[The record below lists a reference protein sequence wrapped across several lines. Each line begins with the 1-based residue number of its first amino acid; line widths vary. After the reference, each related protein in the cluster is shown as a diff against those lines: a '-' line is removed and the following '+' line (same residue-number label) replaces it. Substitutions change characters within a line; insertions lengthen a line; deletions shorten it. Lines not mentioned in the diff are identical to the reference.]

1 MEENKQHKT
10 ALPETEPIPSAQ
22 APEALL
28 DIRGLRVEYHTDED
42 VVYAVN
48 GLDLKIRK
56 GETLGLVG
64 ETGAGKTT
72 TGLAILN
79 LIQSPPG
86 VVTHGS
92 ISVNGSCVLRIAEP
106 ETETPEEAP
115 VPAEN
120 AGTVKL
126 QKETPAEK
134 EPEKPAKAMRRKDQK
149 PQIAEAMTEKELQA
163 MRGKTV
169 SMIFQD
175 PMTSLNP
182 VLKVERQI
190 SEVIE
195 KHEKLSRSEAL
206 DKARQMLELVGIP
219 GERGKEYP
227 HQFSGGMK
235 QRVVI
240 AMSIACSPQL
250 ILADEPTT
258 ALDVTIQAQVLELMN
273 ELKQEIKTSVLLIT
287 HDLGVV
293 AQVCDR
299 VAIMY
304 CGQIVEQGTIEEV
317 FTHPS
322 HPYTIGLF
330 GSIPTLDSKS
340 DHLTPIEGMVADPT
354 DLPEG
359 CYFAPRCPYACDL
372 CRTQGPASANM
383 GGTHEV
389 RCFAA
394 QGAFPCE
401 TLKEVIRIGRE

>member
-48 GLDLKIRK
+48 GLDLTIGK
-56 GETLGLVG
+56 GESLGLVG

-72 TGLAILN
+72 TALSVLR
-79 LIQSPPG
+79 LIADPPG
-86 VVTHGS
+86 KIMGGEIWFEGEDMLQAKPARLREIRGS
-92 ISVNGSCVLRIAEP
+92 KISV
-106 ETETPEEAP
+106 
-115 VPAEN
+115 
-120 AGTVKL
+120 
-126 QKETPAEK
+126 
-134 EPEKPAKAMRRKDQK
+134 
-149 PQIAEAMTEKELQA
+149 
-163 MRGKTV
+163 
-169 SMIFQD
+169 IFQD

-182 VLKVERQI
+182 VYSVGDQI
-190 SEVIE
+190 AEVIHQ
-195 KHEKLSRSEAL
+195 HEKCSKEEGRR
-206 DKARQMLELVGIP
+206 KAGDMLEMVGIP
-219 GERGKEYP
+219 RARYDEYP

>member
-1 MEENKQHKT
+1 MSENTTH
-10 ALPETEPIPSAQ
+10 
-22 APEALL
+22 LL
-28 DIRGLRVEYHTDED
+28 SVKDLHTSFTTDHGE
-42 VVYAVN
+42 VQAVN
-48 GLDLKIRK
+48 GVSFNLDAGKVLGIVGESGSGKSVTAYSIMQILADNGRITSGEILYK
-56 GETLGLVG
+56 GEDISRWG
-64 ETGAGKTT
+64 ESKM
-72 TGLAILN
+72 
-79 LIQSPPG
+79 Q
-86 VVTHGS
+86 
-92 ISVNGSCVLRIAEP
+92 
-106 ETETPEEAP
+106 
-115 VPAEN
+115 
-120 AGTVKL
+120 
-126 QKETPAEK
+126 
-134 EPEKPAKAMRRKDQK
+134 DF
-149 PQIAEAMTEKELQA
+149 
-163 MRGKTV
+163 RGKCC
-169 SMIFQD
+169 SIIFQD

-182 VLKVERQI
+182 VHSVGDQIAEVVYLHGGHTRQ
-190 SEVIE
+190 
-195 KHEKLSRSEAL
+195 EA
-206 DKARQMLELVGIP
+206 KEQACKMLEMVGIP
-219 GERGKEYP
+219 ADRYHEYP

>member
-1 MEENKQHKT
+1 MNPNET
-10 ALPETEPIPSAQ
+10 PYALEIEDLS
-22 APEALL
+22 
-28 DIRGLRVEYHTDED
+28 VEFRTRDRT
-42 VVYAVN
+42 VYAVN

-182 VLKVERQI
+182 VLTVERQI

-240 AMSIACSPQL
+240 AMALACNPDLL
-250 ILADEPTT
+250 IADEPTT
-258 ALDVTIQAQVLELMN
+258 ALDVTIQAQVLDLMCKLRDELGTA
-273 ELKQEIKTSVLLIT
+273 IAFIT

-293 AQVCDR
+293 SELCSRTIVL
-299 VAIMY
+299 Y
-304 CGQIVEQGTIEEV
+304 CGEIMEEGD
-317 FTHPS
+317 TESLLTSPL
-322 HPYTIGLF
+322 HPYTEGLKA
-330 GSIPTLDSKS
+330 S
-340 DHLTPIEGMVADPT
+340 
-354 DLPEG
+354 LPERGTRERLHVIPGSVPSALDFPRG
-359 CYFAPRCPYACDL
+359 CVFAPRCPYATERCAAEKPPLYD
-372 CRTQGPASANM
+372 M
-383 GGTHEV
+383 GGGRSV
-389 RCFAA
+389 RCFRY
-394 QGAFPCE
+394 E
-401 TLKEVIRIGRE
+401 EVSK

>member
-1 MEENKQHKT
+1 MSEK
-10 ALPETEPIPSAQ
+10 I
-22 APEALL
+22 L
-28 DIRGLRVEYHTDED
+28 DIKDERLSFFTPAGEVKALNGVSFTMNQGDVLGVVGESGSGKSVTAYSVMGLTAYPGKLVGGK
-42 VVYAVN
+42 VWFN
-48 GLDLKIRK
+48 GHEIENMKEKDFRKIR
-56 GETLGLVG
+56 GNEV
-64 ETGAGKTT
+64 
-72 TGLAILN
+72 
-79 LIQSPPG
+79 
-86 VVTHGS
+86 S
-92 ISVNGSCVLRIAEP
+92 I
-106 ETETPEEAP
+106 
-115 VPAEN
+115 
-120 AGTVKL
+120 
-126 QKETPAEK
+126 
-134 EPEKPAKAMRRKDQK
+134 
-149 PQIAEAMTEKELQA
+149 
-163 MRGKTV
+163 
-169 SMIFQD
+169 IFQD

-182 VLKVERQI
+182 VHSVGDQIAEVVYLHGGHTRQ
-190 SEVIE
+190 
-195 KHEKLSRSEAL
+195 EA
-206 DKARQMLELVGIP
+206 KEQACKMLEMVGIP
-219 GERGKEYP
+219 ADRYHEYP

-304 CGQIVEQGTIEEV
+304 CGQIVEQGTIQEV

-354 DLPEG
+354 DLPKG

-372 CRTQGPASANM
+372 CRTRGPASANM

>member
-1 MEENKQHKT
+1 MNLNET
-10 ALPETEPIPSAQ
+10 PYALEIEDLS
-22 APEALL
+22 
-28 DIRGLRVEYHTDED
+28 VEFRTRDRT
-42 VVYAVN
+42 VYAVN

-106 ETETPEEAP
+106 EAETPEEAP

-182 VLKVERQI
+182 VLRVERQI

-240 AMSIACSPQL
+240 AMSIACSPEL

-258 ALDVTIQAQVLELMN
+258 ALDVTIQAQILKLMN
-273 ELKQEIKTSVLLIT
+273 DLKREMGTSILFIT
-287 HDLGVV
+287 HDLGVIHEMADEV
-293 AQVCDR
+293 AV
-299 VAIMY
+299 MY
-304 CGQIVEQGTIEEV
+304 CGQIVEKAPARTIFHDGTY
-317 FTHPS
+317 S
-322 HPYTIGLF
+322 HPYTEGLMT
-330 GSIPTLDSKS
+330 SIPQLNTPKGEKLDAIPGSVPNP
-340 DHLTPIEGMVADPT
+340 LY
-354 DLPEG
+354 LPQG
-359 CYFAPRCPYACDL
+359 CKFAPRCKYC
-372 CRTQGPASANM
+372 TQKCQEAEP
-383 GGTHEV
+383 TLHEVEPGHVV
-389 RCFAA
+389 RCFYPEKAVR
-394 QGAFPCE
+394 
-401 TLKEVIRIGRE
+401 KEHGE

>member
-1 MEENKQHKT
+1 MNPNET
-10 ALPETEPIPSAQ
+10 PYALEIEDLS
-22 APEALL
+22 
-28 DIRGLRVEYHTDED
+28 VEFRTRDRT
-42 VVYAVN
+42 VYAVN

-182 VLKVERQI
+182 VLTVERQI

-240 AMSIACSPQL
+240 AMALACNPEML
-250 ILADEPTT
+250 IADEPTT
-258 ALDVTIQAQVLELMN
+258 ALDVTIQAQVLDMIN
-273 ELKQEIKTSVLLIT
+273 TLKAEQNTSMILIT

-293 AQVCDR
+293 AEVCDR
-299 VAIMY
+299 VGVVYAGEI
-304 CGQIVEQGTIEEV
+304 IEVGSKEEI
-317 FTHPS
+317 FDYPS
-322 HPYTIGLF
+322 HPYTRGLF
-330 GSIPTLDSKS
+330 GSIPKLDGDEKRLHSVK
-340 DHLTPIEGMVADPT
+340 GMPPNPA
-354 DLPEG
+354 DLPAG
-359 CYFAPRCPYACDL
+359 CRFHPRCPYATEECKRNAVALEEIRPDHY
-372 CRTQGPASANM
+372 CRCRHAAEL
-383 GGTHEV
+383 EV
-389 RCFAA
+389 RHATDC
-394 QGAFPCE
+394 
-401 TLKEVIRIGRE
+401 

>member
-1 MEENKQHKT
+1 MNPNET
-10 ALPETEPIPSAQ
+10 PYALEIEDLS
-22 APEALL
+22 
-28 DIRGLRVEYHTDED
+28 VEFRTRDRT
-42 VVYAVN
+42 VYAVN

-182 VLKVERQI
+182 VLTVERQI

-206 DKARQMLELVGIP
+206 DKARQMLELVCIP

-240 AMSIACSPQL
+240 AMALACNPDLL
-250 ILADEPTT
+250 IADEPTT
-258 ALDVTIQAQVLELMN
+258 ALDVTIQA
-273 ELKQEIKTSVLLIT
+273 
-287 HDLGVV
+287 
-293 AQVCDR
+293 
-299 VAIMY
+299 
-304 CGQIVEQGTIEEV
+304 
-317 FTHPS
+317 
-322 HPYTIGLF
+322 
-330 GSIPTLDSKS
+330 
-340 DHLTPIEGMVADPT
+340 
-354 DLPEG
+354 
-359 CYFAPRCPYACDL
+359 
-372 CRTQGPASANM
+372 
-383 GGTHEV
+383 
-389 RCFAA
+389 
-394 QGAFPCE
+394 
-401 TLKEVIRIGRE
+401 